1 MEIGELTSGA
11 MYMRDPVVPVRL
23 YSCSPLAMLPLPF
36 RLGNRPADNAASA
49 CQVQL
54 HNGMHAMHGRGNN
67 GSDAPSSTDM
77 FGLIANFKMM
87 AYFINEPSEL

>member
-1 MEIGELTSGA
+1 
-11 MYMRDPVVPVRL
+11 
-23 YSCSPLAMLPLPF
+23 LATGLQTTQHQL
-36 RLGNRPADNAASA
+36 AS
-49 CQVQL
+49 L
-54 HNGMHAMHGRGNN
+54 HNGMHAMHDRGNN